1 MVMILSPVFKDI
13 KKIVENILLI
23 IFFLTPLIW
32 NEEIMKPKLKFL
44 LNFNPFYHLISIF
57 RDPLLNKIN
66 EQYFFHLGIS
76 LLITFC
82 IIIISYVIN
91 KKYEKI
97 VRLYL

>member
-1 MVMILSPVFKDI
+1 MILSPIFRDI
-13 KKIVENILLI
+13 KKIVENLMI
-23 IFFLTPLIW
+23 IFFFSTPIIW
-32 NEEIMKPKLKFL
+32 SEEIMRPKLKFL

-57 RDPLLNKIN
+57 RNPLLNKIN
-66 EQYFFHLGIS
+66 EQYFFHLAIS

-82 IIIISYVIN
+82 TIVISYHIN